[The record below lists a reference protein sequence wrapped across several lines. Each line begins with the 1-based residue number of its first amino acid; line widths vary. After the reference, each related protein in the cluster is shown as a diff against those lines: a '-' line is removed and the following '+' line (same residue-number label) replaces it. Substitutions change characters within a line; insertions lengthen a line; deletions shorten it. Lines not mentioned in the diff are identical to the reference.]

1 MAEPF
6 FVVLNKEGDFEGV
19 TPMTQTRDD
28 FTVSG
33 QRFYRLNVSG
43 PAGIIDSTIFG
54 LFSDASP
61 KMVGLASSSF
71 NPQTVARILSS
82 DPSDVFREE
91 VDLTPMVQHVV
102 LFPGDRL
109 ALLTKEG
116 GRAQVVLSVNEL
128 NESDNVQYALAAR
141 PFAQVRRLRFIR
153 ETGTAFAPN
162 LNGAPWQPTFVFN
175 PQNSLLV
182 TSENTVGPI
191 PASDLCLYPRHQGC
205 YVSVRYSGNGSNAGK
220 LHIVDAETRQSRIVQ
235 SNLTAVRW
243 SKVQF
248 VSHDDM
254 IALEASPSVVGSKLV
269 ADIEIVRVF
278 PGDRLRGRYEG
289 DV

>member
-6 FVVLNKEGDFEGV
+6 FIVLNKDGDFDGV

-33 QRFYRLNVSG
+33 QRFYQLSLSG
-43 PAGIIDSTIFG
+43 PAGVIDSTIFG

-61 KMVGLASSSF
+61 KMVGLAGSSF

-82 DPSDVFREE
+82 DPTNTMREE
-91 VDLTPMVQHVV
+91 IDLTPVVQHAV
-102 LFPGDRL
+102 LFPGDHL
-109 ALLTKEG
+109 ALRTMEG

-128 NESDNVQYALAAR
+128 NEADNVQYALGAR
-141 PFAQVRRLRFIR
+141 PLAQARRLRFVR
-153 ETGTAFAPN
+153 ETGTPFAPN
-162 LNGAPWQPTFVFN
+162 LAGLWEPNFVFN
-175 PQNSLLV
+175 PASNLLV
-182 TSENTVGPI
+182 TAENNTGPI
-191 PASDLCLYPRHQGC
+191 PSSQLCLYPRHQGC
-205 YVSVRYSGNGSNAGK
+205 YVSVRYSGNGAVAGR

-235 SNLTAVRW
+235 SDLTAVRW
-243 SKVQF
+243 SKAQF

-254 IALEASPSVVGSKLV
+254 IAFEAAPEVAGSKLV
-269 ADIEIVRVF
+269 ADVEVVRVF

>member
-1 MAEPF
+1 MAEPIF
-6 FVVLNKEGDFEGV
+6 IVLNKDGDFDGV
-19 TPMTQTRDD
+19 TPMTQTRDA

-33 QRFYRLNVSG
+33 QRYYQLSFSG
-43 PAGIIDSTIFG
+43 PAGVIDSTLFG
-54 LFSDASP
+54 LFSDSSP
-61 KMVGLASSSF
+61 KMVGLAGSSF

-82 DPSDVFREE
+82 DPSNTMREE
-91 VDLTPMVQHVV
+91 IDLTPVVQHVV
-102 LFPGDRL
+102 MFPGDRL

-128 NESDNVQYALAAR
+128 NESDNVQYALGAR
-141 PFAQVRRLRFIR
+141 PVAQGRRVRLIR
-153 ETGTAFAPN
+153 ETGVPFAPN
-162 LNGAPWQPTFVFN
+162 LNGSPWQPNFVFN
-175 PQNSLLV
+175 PQSSLLV
-182 TSENTVGPI
+182 TNENTVGPI
-191 PASDLCLYPRHQGC
+191 PSSDLCLYPRHQGC